1 MDLSQRKEQFSI
13 AFVRAIASVAGYAV
27 YKQEVDE
34 DSVDIGIAARGGAGT
49 VRSPRLEL
57 QLKCTAQAVWRQNKL
72 LFPLKKKN
80 YDDLRGEDLLVPRIL
95 VVLCVPNQLDDWLTH
110 SSDALVLRYCA
121 YWLSLRLFEERQNAR
136 SVTVT
141 LPQANAFTV
150 AALHAMMQSI
160 ARKEFV

>member
-34 DSVDIGIAARGGAGT
+34 DSVDIGIAARGGSGT

-57 QLKCTAQAVWRQNKL
+57 QLKCTAQAVWRQNAL

-95 VVLCVPNQLDDWLTH
+95 VVLCVPSQLDDWLTH
-110 SSDALVLRYCA
+110 SADALVLRYCA

-136 SVTVT
+136 SVTVA
-141 LPQANAFTV
+141 LPQANAFNV
-150 AALHAMMQSI
+150 VALHGMMQRI
-160 ARKEFV
+160 ARKELI